1 MPGSTYY
8 GNNSYTIYYAGNLPI
23 IFSAPHGGPLAPS
36 EIPDRTYGE
45 TVTDTRTKEM
55 AQYVGQEIFS
65 LTGKYPH
72 VIINNLKRI
81 KLDANRD
88 SLEAAQG
95 NPSALYA
102 WKEYCSFIN
111 SARQK
116 ITKDFTKGLYIDLHG
131 HGHTIQRFEIGYLL
145 SSSELN
151 KSNYELNIGN
161 YVNKTSI
168 KSLVKNNTQSLALT
182 DYLRG
187 QYSLGNY
194 FELAGY
200 PAVPSPLNPSPE
212 NNPYFSGGY
221 SSELYG
227 SYYSGT
233 IDGIQIE
240 HNYEGVRNSTANVT
254 AYAKKLALVILD
266 FMKYHYQFDFI
277 TDVADKEEVTT
288 EYTLSQNYPNPF
300 NPETVITYSL
310 PVSSTVSLKIYDFL
324 GREVATLFNG
334 EQEAGTHYSRFS
346 IRHLPA
352 GNRATTL
359 ASGVYFYQL
368 KVSNR
373 STGNERSFIQ
383 TKKMILMK

>member
-1 MPGSTYY
+1 MPGATYY

-23 IFSAPHGGPLAPS
+23 IFSAPHGGPLTPA
-36 EIPDRTYGE
+36 EIPDRTSGE

-55 AQYVGQEIFS
+55 AQYVWQEVFA

-81 KLDANRD
+81 KMDANRD
-88 SLEAAQG
+88 SIEAALG
-95 NPSALYA
+95 NPFALYA
-102 WKEYCSFIN
+102 WKEYHSFIA
-111 SARQK
+111 SASEK
-116 ITKDFTKGLYIDLHG
+116 IRKDFSKGLYIDLHG

-145 SSSELN
+145 SASELN
-151 KSNYELNIGN
+151 KSNNELNAGS

-168 KSLVKNNTQSLALT
+168 KSLVKNNTKSLLLT

-187 QYSLGNY
+187 QYSLGNF

-221 SSELYG
+221 STELYG
-227 SYYSGT
+227 SYNSGN

-240 HNYEGVRNSTANVT
+240 HNYDGVRNSDTNVR
-254 AYAKKLALVILD
+254 AYAKKLAQVILD
-266 FMKYHYQFDFI
+266 FLKYHYQFDFI
-277 TDVADKEEVTT
+277 SGVDSNNEIER
-288 EYTLSQNYPNPF
+288 EFSLSQNYPNPF
-300 NPETVITYSL
+300 NPETIITYRL
-310 PVSSTVSLKIYDFL
+310 PASSNVTLKVYNFL
-324 GREVATLFNG
+324 GQEVATLQNG
-334 EQEAGTHYSRFS
+334 EMEAGIHHSTFS
-346 IRHLPA
+346 ALNSPD
-352 GNRATTL
+352 GNRSAPL

-368 KVSNR
+368 RVRNSG
-373 STGNERSFIQ
+373 TGAENSSIL